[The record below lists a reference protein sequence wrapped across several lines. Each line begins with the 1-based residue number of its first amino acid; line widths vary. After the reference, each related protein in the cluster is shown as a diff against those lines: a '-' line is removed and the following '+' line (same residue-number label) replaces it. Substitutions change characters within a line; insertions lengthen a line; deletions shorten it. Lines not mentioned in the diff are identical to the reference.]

1 MRTQLVGE
9 LPVVAGEEC
18 YMHVVYFLK
27 TPKLFNYKLVS
38 IYNGD
43 FLHVL
48 GLLCFYLCSGK
59 IVMCAAGGPGFDPR

>member
-9 LPVVAGEEC
+9 LPVVVGEEC

-43 FLHVL
+43 FSEQLQDEF
-48 GLLCFYLCSGK
+48 GYQICMDNCMK
-59 IVMCAAGGPGFDPR
+59 